1 MRRIILI
8 STLGLIFLF
17 STAMAQSQTALE
29 KEGIYAV
36 VKDVK
41 GETVEGL
48 LRSSSAELTVQTKE
62 NQEKTIPVK
71 YIKSITLQRTPDL
84 IPGGDPKREATYTVR
99 LENSQEIYTL
109 RKKYTF
115 SLNTNLG
122 LITKPID
129 PEQVNKLLSKDPS
142 PTSSPG
148 DQKPFIQD
156 QSVVFSLEFKF

>member
-1 MRRIILI
+1 MRRGILI
-8 STLGLIFLF
+8 STLGLLFLF
-17 STAMAQSQTALE
+17 STAMAQSQTSQE

-36 VKDVK
+36 VKDVR
-41 GETVEGL
+41 GEAVEGF
-48 LRSSSAELTVQTKE
+48 LRSSSDELTVQTKE

-71 YIKSITLQRTPDL
+71 YIKSITLEKTPDL

-122 LITKPID
+122 LITKTID

-142 PTSSPG
+142 PASSPG
-148 DQKPFIQD
+148 DRKSFIQD